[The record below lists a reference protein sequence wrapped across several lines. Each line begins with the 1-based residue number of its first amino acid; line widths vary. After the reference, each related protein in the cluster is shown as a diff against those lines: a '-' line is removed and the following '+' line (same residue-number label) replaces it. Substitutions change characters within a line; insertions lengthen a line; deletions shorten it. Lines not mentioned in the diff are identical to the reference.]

1 MGPLSSSV
9 VRSIDGLSVRLGQ
22 LSAWL
27 LMLACATSAG
37 NALIRYLFNVG
48 SNAWLEA
55 QWYLFGAA
63 VFLGAPALLKLN
75 EHVRVDVLYGGRSP
89 RTKAWIDLLGMLLV
103 LLPVCL
109 IGAWLCIHMVHDS
122 YVQHE
127 VSPSAGGLL
136 RWPIKAMIPL
146 GFVLLALQTVSEVIK
161 RVGYLRGTHNM
172 DTHYER
178 PLQ

>member
-1 MGPLSSSV
+1 MGRLSGWF
-9 VRSIDGLSVRLGQ
+9 VRGVDGLSMRLGQ

-27 LMLACATSAG
+27 LVLACAISAG
-37 NALIRYLFNVG
+37 NALIRYTLNMG
-48 SNAWLEA
+48 SNAWLES

-75 EHVRVDVLYGGRSP
+75 EHVRVDVIYGGRAP
-89 RTKAWIDLLGMLLV
+89 RTKAWIDLLGMVFV
-103 LLPVCL
+103 LLPVCA
-109 IGAWLCIHMVHDS
+109 IASWLCIHMVHDA
-122 YVQHE
+122 YVQQE

-136 RWPIKAMIPL
+136 RWPIKAAIPL
-146 GFVLLALQTVSEVIK
+146 GFVLLALQALSEIIK
-161 RVGYLRGTHNM
+161 RVGYLRGTYNM